1 MALDK
6 SFTVRDYLEPRHSAA
21 AGARVGT
28 AARRRFGTFEEM
40 LKAEKTGETGAPA
53 AAGLKVA
60 EYLKRPVGYVQAP
73 RAAVTAADAASIAS
87 AQAAP
92 VQASGTTVAAK
103 AVTSAAEVQAL
114 RRTARSRSVGS
125 NAPAEAAS
133 SGAVETAIRQA
144 AAKYNLSPDLVRSVI
159 RAESNFQPTAVS
171 SAGAMGLMQ
180 LMPETAKDL
189 GVTNAFDIRQNVD
202 GGTRYLRQMLDRFN
216 GDVKLALQA
225 YNAGPGA
232 VEQYNGNV
240 PFAETRQYV
249 KRVLGYAGLK
259 A

>member
-1 MALDK
+1 M
-6 SFTVRDYLEPRHSAA
+6 P
-21 AGARVGT
+21 
-28 AARRRFGTFEEM
+28 
-40 LKAEKTGETGAPA
+40 P
-53 AAGLKVA
+53 
-60 EYLKRPVGYVQAP
+60 
-73 RAAVTAADAASIAS
+73 ADA
-87 AQAAP
+87 
-92 VQASGTTVAAK
+92 
-103 AVTSAAEVQAL
+103 QAL
-114 RRTARSRSVGS
+114 RRTARSRSGGS
-125 NAPAEAAS
+125 NVPAEAAS

-240 PFAETRQYV
+240 PYAETRQYV

>member
-1 MALDK
+1 
-6 SFTVRDYLEPRHSAA
+6 
-21 AGARVGT
+21 
-28 AARRRFGTFEEM
+28 
-40 LKAEKTGETGAPA
+40 
-53 AAGLKVA
+53 
-60 EYLKRPVGYVQAP
+60 
-73 RAAVTAADAASIAS
+73 
-87 AQAAP
+87 
-92 VQASGTTVAAK
+92 VAAK
-103 AVTSAAEVQAL
+103 AATPPADAQAL

-125 NAPAEAAS
+125 NVPAEAAS

-240 PFAETRQYV
+240 PYAETRQYV

>member
-1 MALDK
+1 MAVEK
-6 SFTVRDYLEPRHSAA
+6 SFTVRNYLEPRHSAA

-40 LKAEKTGETGAPA
+40 LKAEKTGEAGAPA
-53 AAGLKVA
+53 AAGLKIA
-60 EYLKRPVGYVQAP
+60 EYLKRPVGNVQTP

-92 VQASGTTVAAK
+92 AQASGTAVAAK
-103 AVTSAAEVQAL
+103 GATPAAEAHAL

-125 NAPAEAAS
+125 NVPAEAAS

-240 PFAETRQYV
+240 PYAETRQYV

>member
-1 MALDK
+1 MALEK

-21 AGARVGT
+21 AGTRVGT

-53 AAGLKVA
+53 AAGLKIA
-60 EYLKRPVGYVQAP
+60 EYLKRPVGNAQAL
-73 RAAVTAADAASIAS
+73 RAAVTAADAASLAS

-92 VQASGTTVAAK
+92 AQAQASGATVAAK
-103 AVTSAAEVQAL
+103 AAAPAAEAQAL
-114 RRTARSRSVGS
+114 RRTARGRSGGS
-125 NAPAEAAS
+125 NVPAEAAS

-202 GGTRYLRQMLDRFN
+202 GGTRYLR
-216 GDVKLALQA
+216 
-225 YNAGPGA
+225 
-232 VEQYNGNV
+232 
-240 PFAETRQYV
+240 
-249 KRVLGYAGLK
+249 
-259 A
+259 

>member
-1 MALDK
+1 MAVEK
-6 SFTVRDYLEPRHSAA
+6 SFTVRDYIEPRHSAA
-21 AGARVGT
+21 AGTRVGT
-28 AARRRFGTFEEM
+28 VARRRFGTFEEM

-53 AAGLKVA
+53 AAGLKIA
-60 EYLKRPVGYVQAP
+60 EYLKRPVGNAHAP
-73 RAAVTAADAASIAS
+73 RAAVTAADAASLAS
-87 AQAAP
+87 AQTAP
-92 VQASGTTVAAK
+92 AQAPGAPVAAK
-103 AVTSAAEVQAL
+103 AATPPADAQAL
-114 RRTARSRSVGS
+114 RRTARSRSGGS
-125 NAPAEAAS
+125 NVPAEAAS

-240 PFAETRQYV
+240 PYAETRQYV